1 MEEVED
7 SRSQECWQNSV
18 DMVLMLGIYCIHTVY
33 DDDSIQYDLIVVL
46 QMEPDLQVL
55 RLHFDFNY
63 WNVV

>member
-1 MEEVED
+1 
-7 SRSQECWQNSV
+7 
-18 DMVLMLGIYCIHTVY
+18 MVLMLGIYCIYTVY

>member
-1 MEEVED
+1 
-7 SRSQECWQNSV
+7 
-18 DMVLMLGIYCIHTVY
+18 MVLMLGIYCIHTVY

>member
-1 MEEVED
+1 
-7 SRSQECWQNSV
+7 
-18 DMVLMLGIYCIHTVY
+18 MLAKLCGYGFDVGDILYMIMIV
-33 DDDSIQYDLIVVL
+33 QYDLIVVL